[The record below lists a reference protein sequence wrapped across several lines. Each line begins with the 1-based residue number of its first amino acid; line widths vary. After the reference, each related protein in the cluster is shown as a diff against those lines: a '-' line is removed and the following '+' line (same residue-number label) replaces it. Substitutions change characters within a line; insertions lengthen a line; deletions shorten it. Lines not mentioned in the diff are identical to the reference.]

1 MRPTLPEKNLG
12 FVCQSVFHL
21 YGTRDPAPQNSMLR
35 KQTCRS
41 PVGDG
46 KKIKVNIETGVWGY
60 GKSTHAVSTKTC
72 DKFIGVSRAKIQVF
86 FHEGCS
92 CRDACC
98 AENREVLNVCCI
110 RSLT

>member
-1 MRPTLPEKNLG
+1 MVRVTPHPRTQCCASK
-12 FVCQSVFHL
+12 
-21 YGTRDPAPQNSMLR
+21 PAGPPWV
-35 KQTCRS
+35 TE
-41 PVGDG
+41 